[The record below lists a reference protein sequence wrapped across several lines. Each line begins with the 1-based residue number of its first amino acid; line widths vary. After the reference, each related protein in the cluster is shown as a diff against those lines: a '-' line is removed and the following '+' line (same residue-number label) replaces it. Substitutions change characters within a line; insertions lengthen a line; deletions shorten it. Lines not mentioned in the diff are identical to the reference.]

1 MINLILAADELGS
14 IGFKNGLPWPKL
26 KEDLHWFKQL
36 TEMNVVVMGSN
47 TWKSLGVH
55 APLTSRYNYVITSS
69 HKKDDFPG
77 CFGVCNPSEDS
88 LEIILKSL
96 DFGHPDR
103 DIFVIGG
110 KTLFDEAYEY
120 CDAIFL
126 TRVHDQYPS
135 DTKVDIEKYIDDFVI
150 LNQLYS
156 QGNQHIPD
164 ITFETYLR
172 AGEESE
178 EIEWDDDIPF

>member
-1 MINLILAADELGS
+1 MINMILAVDE
-14 IGFKNGLPWPKL
+14 IGGIGYKNGLPWPKIA
-26 KEDLHWFKQL
+26 EDLKWFRQL
-36 TEMNVVVMGSN
+36 TEQNVVIMGSN

-77 CFGVCNPSEDS
+77 CFGVCNPSKDS

-96 DFGHPDR
+96 DFGHPNR

-110 KTLFDEAYEY
+110 KTLFDEAYQY

-172 AGEESE
+172 AGEEYD
-178 EIEWDDDIPF
+178 EIEGDDDIPF